1 MLRFALVA
9 SLFASSAAFATGERI
24 SITGAAA
31 PLAET
36 LCFSMECV
44 QHGAKDFT
52 VSGRAVKGGVEF
64 TVTSTSGQV
73 RMTYVAAL
81 NEFGQVSSTDL
92 VHATSLVVRSIE
104 KGPIAAPAPAPVAR
118 KAPPKLPKSAVAK
131 R

>member
-1 MLRFALVA
+1 MLRLALIV

-24 SITGAAA
+24 SITGAAT

-44 QHGAKDFT
+44 QRGAKDFT
-52 VSGRAVKGGVEF
+52 VSGRSVKGGVEF

-73 RMTYVAAL
+73 RLTYVAAL

-104 KGPIAAPAPAPVAR
+104 KGPIPAPAAPAPVAK
-118 KAPPKLPKSAVAK
+118 KAVKLPKSAVAK